1 MDFSILKKYKPDLL
15 GLMAIL
21 ILLFVMGCN
30 GIYQSQTTVLGIEAV
45 INPVSS
51 QGPITARIGVITHRQ
66 NISQSAEIK
75 KMENNIAMYNVD
87 LWNLEGNVNGKMI
100 AEGTKS
106 VDKNSIKP

>member
-1 MDFSILKKYKPDLL
+1 MGFSILKNYKPELF

-45 INPVSS
+45 INPMSS

-66 NISQSAEIK
+66 NISQSANIK
-75 KMENNIAMYNVD
+75 KMENSIAMYNVN
-87 LWNLEGNVNGKMI
+87 LWNLEGNVNGKMM
-100 AEGTKS
+100 AEGAKATSSK
-106 VDKNSIKP
+106 

>member
-1 MDFSILKKYKPDLL
+1 MGFSILKNYKLEL
-15 GLMAIL
+15 FGLMAIL

-45 INPVSS
+45 INPMSS

-66 NISQSAEIK
+66 NISQSANIK

-87 LWNLEGNVNGKMI
+87 LWNLEGNVNGKMM
-100 AEGTKS
+100 AEGAKTTNNK
-106 VDKNSIKP
+106 

>member
-1 MDFSILKKYKPDLL
+1 MGMDFPILKKYKPDLL

-21 ILLFVMGCN
+21 ILLFIMGCN

-100 AEGTKS
+100 AEGAKS
-106 VDKNSIKP
+106 IDKK

>member
-1 MDFSILKKYKPDLL
+1 MGFSILKNYKLDLF

-45 INPVSS
+45 INPMSS

-66 NISQSAEIK
+66 NISQSANIK

-87 LWNLEGNVNGKMI
+87 LWNLEGNVNGKMV
-100 AEGTKS
+100 AEGAEATSSK
-106 VDKNSIKP
+106 

>member
-1 MDFSILKKYKPDLL
+1 MGFSILKKYKPDLL
-15 GLMAIL
+15 GLMVIL
-21 ILLFVMGCN
+21 ILLFVMGCS

-106 VDKNSIKP
+106 IDKK

>member
-1 MDFSILKKYKPDLL
+1 MGMDFSILKKYKTDLL

-87 LWNLEGNVNGKMI
+87 LWNLEGNVNGKMM

-106 VDKNSIKP
+106 IDKK